1 MDYTKVP
8 RQLIYKERKDLDEFG
23 VRVEGTINN
32 YLFTKMRKMTL
43 LRCSDA
49 KDVALKCLNNAY
61 YICTLIQLEEFPD
74 LCMDKYQELLLPEM
88 IPFPEDVY
96 QASMALVCVLLK
108 AYDDKY
114 KQKDDLV
121 IESIYHWTSSNR
133 WTGSPNHKSFTDIID
148 TCNPEGYIIA
158 SDAFAPRDIIE
169 VIENVHINNL
179 IYYTEY
185 ICVRLTHMGDKR
197 KRMYGAD
204 MAIARLRDDLR
215 LFCNDNQYNPT
226 TNRFIHEHDYP
237 RDYIYASQI
246 KDKVESYKK
255 AIKYIE
261 DHYPREEAGD
271 NADDTKKTVPI
282 EQDEYNKLVSENNKL
297 KKQLKQ
303 STQKC
308 AELEKENKALN
319 TTITELRQPLENLS
333 AVQKVRMELAYQLLK
348 AAGLTD
354 KILEKRNNKQMT
366 AEIMSILLDIHN
378 DNNRGN
384 TAQTCATYLADV
396 GHLPGRH
403 KEIVDKINTLLKELE
418 INVML
423 QVSSNSSK
431 S

>member
-8 RQLIYKERKDLDEFG
+8 RQLIYKERTDLDEFG

-49 KDVALKCLNNAY
+49 KDIALKCLNNAY

-74 LCMDKYQELLLPEM
+74 LCMDKYEELLLPEM

-121 IESIYHWTSSNR
+121 IGSIYHWTSSNR
-133 WTGSPNHKSFTDIID
+133 WTGSPYHKSFIDIID
-148 TCNPEGYIIA
+148 ACNPEGYFLA
-158 SDAFAPRDIIE
+158 PDAFALRDTIE
-169 VIENVHINNL
+169 LIENGHINIL
-179 IYYTEY
+179 IYYTEF
-185 ICVRLTHMGDKR
+185 ICVRLTHINNKR
-197 KRMYGAD
+197 KRMHGAD
-204 MAIARLRDDLR
+204 MAIARLKDELHKLAKDAG
-215 LFCNDNQYNPT
+215 YNLKT
-226 TNRFIHEHDYP
+226 DEFEVEQHEWSGSTF
-237 RDYIYASQI
+237 ASNI
-246 KDKVESYKK
+246 RNKVESYRK

-261 DHYPREEAGD
+261 DHYPSEEVGD
-271 NADDTKKTVPI
+271 NADDTTKTVSI
-282 EQDEYNKLVSENNKL
+282 EQNEYNKLVAENKKL
-297 KKQLKQ
+297 NNQLIQ
-303 STQKC
+303 SAKKC
-308 AELEKENKALN
+308 AELEKENKTLN

-354 KILEKRNNKQMT
+354 DIIEKRNNKQKT

-384 TAQTCATYLADV
+384 TAQTCATYLTDA
-396 GHLPGRH
+396 GCLPGRH
-403 KEIVDKINTLLKELE
+403 QPIVDELNTLLKDLG
-418 INVML
+418 INVVL
-423 QVSSNSSK
+423 QVSRTNSK
-431 S
+431 T